1 MITGCVFDIQRF
13 STDDGGGIRTCVFLK
28 GCPLRCAWCHN
39 AEGLSRFSEIAYY
52 EKNCIGCGACAVECK
67 KSALSIRNGRAVMD
81 RTKCLRC
88 GRCAEVCPS
97 DALVAV
103 GKEMTVDEVMDIVRH
118 DRIFYKNGGGLTV
131 TGGEPLAQA
140 EFTLTLA
147 KAAKK
152 EGISVA
158 VETSGFGKTE
168 ALLALVPF
176 CDLFLFDCKASS
188 EMHELLTGVPDGV
201 IMNNLSKLCET
212 GASVILRCP
221 IVGGAN
227 LDDGFIGKI
236 IMLSK
241 GNAAIR
247 RVQLLPYHSTG
258 IEKSAALG
266 KAAQKRFGKPSK
278 AELERIAREIESKS
292 GKCCFFE

>member
-1 MITGCVFDIQRF
+1 MIKGRVFDIQRF

-39 AEGLSRFSEIAYY
+39 AEGLAHFSEIAYY
-52 EKNCIGCGACAVECK
+52 EKNCIGCGACAAECK
-67 KSALSIRNGRAVMD
+67 QNALSIRNGAAVMD

-97 DALVAV
+97 DALVTV
-103 GKEMTVDEVMDIVRH
+103 GKEMTVDEVMDIVRR
-118 DRIFYKNGGGLTV
+118 DRVFYKNGGGLTV
-131 TGGEPLAQA
+131 TGGEPLMQA
-140 EFTLTLA
+140 GFTLALA

-168 ALLALVPF
+168 DLLALVPF

-188 EMHELLTGVPDGV
+188 EMHERLTGVRDDV
-201 IMNNLSKLCET
+201 ILSNLSALCDAR
-212 GASVILRCP
+212 ASVILRCP
-221 IVGGAN
+221 MVAGAN
-227 LDDGFIGKI
+227 IGDGFIGKI
-236 IMLSK
+236 ITLSK
-241 GNAAIR
+241 GNSAIQK
-247 RVQLLPYHSTG
+247 VQLMPYHSTG

-266 KAAQKRFGKPSK
+266 KAAQKRFGTPS
-278 AELERIAREIESKS
+278 EVDLERIAREIESRS
-292 GKCCFFE
+292 GKRCFFE